1 MAYRKPNTAF
11 LETMVELRFR
21 LGMIQAVLKNDDVLA
36 ALASTGFNRVA
47 LEDTTRK
54 FAQPLLVALL
64 EFLRDQYFIFLGPDG
79 HEEHR
84 TTISLLI
91 RSIEHVIT
99 GLTDESQPGDLRRYA
114 ANYNLGRYKTV
125 VGLAIR
131 SEIGAMADEAARER
145 AKRIADTQW
154 KK

>member
-1 MAYRKPNTAF
+1 MAYRKPNAAF
-11 LETMVELRFR
+11 LETMVELCLR
-21 LGMIQAVLKNDDVLA
+21 LGTIRAVLENDDVLA
-36 ALASTGFNRVA
+36 ALANTGFNRVA
-47 LEDTTRK
+47 LEDMARK
-54 FAQPLLVALL
+54 IAQPSLVSLL
-64 EFLRDQYFIFLGPDG
+64 EFLRDQYFIALGPDG

-91 RSIEHVIT
+91 RSIDHVIT

-131 SEIGAMADEAARER
+131 SEIGAMTDEAAR
-145 AKRIADTQW
+145 ANRIATKQAG
-154 KK
+154 K